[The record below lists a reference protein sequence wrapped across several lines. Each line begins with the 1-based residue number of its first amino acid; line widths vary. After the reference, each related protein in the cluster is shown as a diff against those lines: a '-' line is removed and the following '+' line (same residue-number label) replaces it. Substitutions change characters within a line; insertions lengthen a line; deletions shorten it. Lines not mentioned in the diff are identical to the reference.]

1 MKKFINSL
9 KSFFNN
15 RIAVLIAVLI
25 VLFSILVV
33 HLFNLQIIKGNEY
46 KKSLNSSIEKVIS
59 TQASRG
65 RIFDRNGVL
74 LAYDDIVYAVNISDT
89 GSYKNKTEKN
99 ESINNSIIKTL
110 DILKKNGDKYT
121 NTFGIS
127 YEDGKYKYNVEGNS
141 RLGFLRDCYG
151 KATIA
156 DLSDEQKDSSAED
169 LMKYMIENYQINTE
183 NLSPED
189 LLEILYLRMN
199 LTANSYTR

>member
-59 TQASRG
+59 TQAPRG

-74 LAYDDIVYAVNISDT
+74 LAYDDIVYMPLFSVISFPEAEIKPPLFIF
-89 GSYKNKTEKN
+89 SL
-99 ESINNSIIKTL
+99 NSIL
-110 DILKKNGDKYT
+110 AGW
-121 NTFGIS
+121 F
-127 YEDGKYKYNVEGNS
+127 
-141 RLGFLRDCYG
+141 
-151 KATIA
+151 
-156 DLSDEQKDSSAED
+156 
-169 LMKYMIENYQINTE
+169 
-183 NLSPED
+183 
-189 LLEILYLRMN
+189 
-199 LTANSYTR
+199 

>member
-25 VLFSILVV
+25 ILFSILVV

-99 ESINNSIIKTL
+99 ESINNSIIKNKYTKEQKKLSKEQRILNIKGAFSIKRKSNLYGKDIILIDDVTTTGATL
-110 DILKKNGDKYT
+110 TECRKVLKK
-121 NTFGIS
+121 
-127 YEDGKYKYNVEGNS
+127 
-141 RLGFLRDCYG
+141 YG
-151 KATIA
+151 VNKIICLTIA
-156 DLSDEQKDSSAED
+156 KSN
-169 LMKYMIENYQINTE
+169 I
-183 NLSPED
+183 
-189 LLEILYLRMN
+189 
-199 LTANSYTR
+199 

>member
-65 RIFDRNGVL
+65 RIFDRNVFFL
-74 LAYDDIVYAVNISDT
+74 LMT
-89 GSYKNKTEKN
+89 
-99 ESINNSIIKTL
+99 
-110 DILKKNGDKYT
+110 
-121 NTFGIS
+121 
-127 YEDGKYKYNVEGNS
+127 
-141 RLGFLRDCYG
+141 
-151 KATIA
+151 
-156 DLSDEQKDSSAED
+156 
-169 LMKYMIENYQINTE
+169 
-183 NLSPED
+183 
-189 LLEILYLRMN
+189 ILYMRLTSVIQVHIKIKLRKMN
-199 LTANSYTR
+199 PLIIQ